1 VAPAHRR
8 VACLGRAPR
17 EGDHVKNDHPT
28 VRLSDFIT
36 DTSLRRLVE
45 HALDEDLGRGDV
57 TSDLLVPPDVEARAV
72 VRSRGEGVIAG
83 LDVAALVFEVSDP
96 RVKFAARTADGSVV
110 GRGQEVAVVS
120 GAARGVLR
128 AERVALN
135 FLQRLSGVATLTA
148 SYVDAIRGSRARIID
163 TRKTTPGL
171 RALEKYAVRAG
182 GGFNHR
188 RDLSDAMLIKDN
200 HLAAIAARGQSLVD
214 AVKGARESLPHTM
227 KVEIEVDRLDQIPEA
242 LAAGADIILLDN
254 MSTEDL
260 RKAVALI
267 AGRAITEAS
276 GRVTLATVREIAATG
291 VDVISVGALTHSAPV
306 LDVGLDFEV

>member
-1 VAPAHRR
+1 VNKSD
-8 VACLGRAPR
+8 L
-17 EGDHVKNDHPT
+17 T

-36 DTSLRRLVE
+36 DAALRRLVE

-57 TSDLLVPPDVEARAV
+57 TSDLLVPAGADARAV
-72 VRSRGEGVIAG
+72 VRSRADGVIAG
-83 LDVAALVFEVSDP
+83 LEVMALVFEVADP
-96 RVKFAARTADGSVV
+96 HVKVTALVEDGSSV
-110 GRGQEVAVVS
+110 GRGQDLAIVS
-120 GAARGVLR
+120 EAARRMLHG
-128 AERVALN
+128 ERVALN

-148 SYVDAIRGSRARIID
+148 KYVEAIRNSRARIID

-200 HLAAIAARGQSLVD
+200 HLAAITARGLSLVE
-214 AVKGARESLPHTM
+214 AVKTARASMPHTM
-227 KVEIEVDRLDQIPEA
+227 KIEVEVDRLDQIPDA

-254 MSTEDL
+254 MSTEEL
-260 RKAVALI
+260 RQAVALI

-276 GRVTLATVREIAATG
+276 GGVNLATVGEIAATG

-306 LDVGLDFEV
+306 LDIGLDFGV

>member
-1 VAPAHRR
+1 VN
-8 VACLGRAPR
+8 
-17 EGDHVKNDHPT
+17 KNDLT

-36 DTSLRRLVE
+36 DAALRRLVE

-57 TSDLLVPPDVEARAV
+57 TSDLLVPADADARAI
-72 VRSRGEGVIAG
+72 VRSRAEGVIAG
-83 LDVAALVFEVSDP
+83 LEAMALVFEVADP
-96 RVKFAARTADGSVV
+96 HVKFTALAEDGSGV
-110 GRGQEVAVVS
+110 GRGQDLAIVS
-120 GAARGVLR
+120 GAARGMLHG
-128 AERVALN
+128 ERVALN

-148 SYVDAIRGSRARIID
+148 KYVETVRNSRARIID

-200 HLAAIAARGQSLVD
+200 HLAAIAARRLSLVE
-214 AVKGARESLPHTM
+214 AVKTARASMPHTM
-227 KVEIEVDRLDQIPEA
+227 KIEIEVDRLDQIADA

-254 MSTEDL
+254 MSTEEL
-260 RKAVALI
+260 RQAVALI
-267 AGRAITEAS
+267 GGRAITEAS
-276 GRVTLATVREIAATG
+276 GRVNLATVAEIAAAG

-306 LDVGLDFEV
+306 LDIGLDFEV

>member
-1 VAPAHRR
+1 VNSAD
-8 VACLGRAPR
+8 L
-17 EGDHVKNDHPT
+17 T

-36 DTSLRRLVE
+36 ESALRRLVE
-45 HALDEDLGRGDV
+45 HSLEEDLGRGDV
-57 TSDLLVPPDVEARAV
+57 TSDSLVPSDVDARAV

-83 LDVAALVFEVSDP
+83 LDVAALVFEAANP
-96 RVKFAARTADGSVV
+96 RVKFTALTPDGTTV
-110 GRGQEVAVVS
+110 GRGQDIAVVS
-120 GAARGVLR
+120 GEARRLLHG
-128 AERVALN
+128 ERVALN

-148 SYVDAIRGSRARIID
+148 RYVEAIQGSRARIVD

-200 HLAAIAARGQSLVD
+200 HLAVIAARGLSLPA
-214 AVKGARESLPHTM
+214 AVKKARESLPHTL

-242 LAAGADIILLDN
+242 LEAGADIILLDN

-260 RKAVALI
+260 RRAVVLI

-276 GRVTLATVREIAATG
+276 GRVSLTTVREIAATG

-306 LDVGLDFEV
+306 LDIGLDFEV

>member
-1 VAPAHRR
+1 VNR
-8 VACLGRAPR
+8 
-17 EGDHVKNDHPT
+17 GDLT

-36 DTSLRRLVE
+36 ESALRRLVE
-45 HALDEDLGRGDV
+45 HSLEEDLGRGDV
-57 TSDLLVPPDVEARAV
+57 TSDSLVPSDVDARAV

-83 LDVAALVFEVSDP
+83 LDVAALVFEASDP
-96 RVKFAARTADGSVV
+96 RVKFTALTADGSTV
-110 GRGQEVAVVS
+110 GRGQDIAVVS
-120 GAARGVLR
+120 GEARRLLR

-148 SYVDAIRGSRARIID
+148 RYVEAIRGSRARIID

-200 HLAAIAARGQSLVD
+200 HLAVIAARGLSLVT
-214 AVKGARESLPHTM
+214 AVKNARESLPHTL

-242 LAAGADIILLDN
+242 LEAGADIILLDN

-260 RKAVALI
+260 HRAVVLI
-267 AGRAITEAS
+267 DGRAITEAS
-276 GRVTLATVREIAATG
+276 GRVSLTTVREIAATG

-306 LDVGLDFEV
+306 LDIGLDFEV